1 MPDESQVVVSQRRA
15 ECPELPD
22 VQCKPA
28 PRFLSSVR
36 ERHAVMR
43 SAFISCVLAVRFV
56 VPALNAS
63 AQTRLPADA
72 SVHAA
77 PNGPAIGT
85 VKRGAVVRTG
95 RASAGWTAV
104 TLEGWVASS
113 RLSARSDTLD
123 RTVTGRALAS
133 LRVADGTSQPVV
145 AELDPGTLLKR
156 YSERNGW
163 TMVRRAAW
171 VRTNSLRAPAA
182 SNTSTAPA
190 RPPQSSVRTDA
201 PPPVTRT
208 PAATATAQLPAGALR
223 TARATSLRNGPGGD
237 ERADVRAGSPVQTV
251 ARDRGWALV
260 RIEGWVPERDLTT
273 TDSSADEQ
281 ITAADLRANPAAH
294 RGKIVRWTV
303 QIIALQRADG
313 LRKGLAMDEP
323 YLLSRAPGEDGAVL
337 YIAVP
342 PSLLERARALPTLT
356 DVTVTAR
363 VREGRSEPVG
373 VPILDLTDITRSP

>member
-28 PRFLSSVR
+28 SRFLSSVR
-36 ERHAVMR
+36 EGHAVMR

-56 VPALNAS
+56 VPAVEAP

-85 VKRGAVVRTG
+85 IKRGAVVRTG

-104 TLEGWVASS
+104 TLEGWIASS
-113 RLSARSDTLD
+113 RLDARRDTLD
-123 RTVTGRALAS
+123 RTITGRSTGL
-133 LRVADGTSQPVV
+133 LRAADGTSQAVV

-156 YSERNGW
+156 FSERNGW

-171 VRTNSLRAPAA
+171 VRTNSLRATTA
-182 SNTSTAPA
+182 SNATQ

-201 PPPVTRT
+201 PPPVTRS
-208 PAATATAQLPAGALR
+208 PAATAGAQLPAGALR

-237 ERADVRAGSPVQTV
+237 ERADVRAGAPVQTV

-281 ITAADLRANPAAH
+281 LTAADLRANPAAH
-294 RGKIVRWTV
+294 RGKIVRWDV

-323 YLLSRAPGEDGAVL
+323 YLLARAPGEDGAVL

-342 PSLLERARALPTLT
+342 PSLLERARSLPTLT

-363 VREGRSEPVG
+363 VRDGRSEPVG

>member
-1 MPDESQVVVSQRRA
+1 MLA
-15 ECPELPD
+15 LPFML
-22 VQCKPA
+22 PG
-28 PRFLSSVR
+28 L
-36 ERHAVMR
+36 E
-43 SAFISCVLAVRFV
+43 
-56 VPALNAS
+56 AS

-72 SVHAA
+72 PVHAA

-95 RASAGWTAV
+95 RASGGWTPV
-104 TLEGWVASS
+104 TLEGWIASS
-113 RLSARSDTLD
+113 RLDSRRDTLD
-123 RTVTGRALAS
+123 RTLTGRTTGL
-133 LRVADGTSQPVV
+133 LRAADGTSQAVV

-171 VRTNSLRAPAA
+171 VRTNSLRAQTT
-182 SNTSTAPA
+182 SSTSTSTQRPA
-190 RPPQSSVRTDA
+190 QSSVRTDA
-201 PPPVTRT
+201 PPPVTRA
-208 PAATATAQLPAGALR
+208 PAATASAQLPPGVLR

-237 ERADVRAGSPVQTV
+237 ERADVRAGAPVQTV

-260 RIEGWVPERDLTT
+260 RIEGWVPERDLST
-273 TDSSADEQ
+273 TDSTADEQ
-281 ITAADLRANPAAH
+281 LTAADLRANPATH

-303 QIIALQRADG
+303 QVIALQRADG

-323 YLLSRAPGEDGAVL
+323 YLLARAPGEDGAVL

-356 DVTVTAR
+356 DITVTAR
-363 VREGRSEPVG
+363 VRDGRSEPVG